1 MVTSMSCMVG
11 DMGIK
16 SICVSTY
23 PEHVGV
29 GCPGVQVS
37 RCPSDMGVWVSG
49 WVSR

>member
-29 GCPGVQVS
+29 GCPGVRVTWVS
-37 RCPSDMGVWVSG
+37 GCLGVWVG
-49 WVSR
+49 V